1 VVHDEATL
9 VTSRVRVHAA
19 RIVGGV
25 IVALASTG
33 CGSQATDG
41 DGGARIVTM
50 TAGLTETVFALGLG
64 DRVVGKDL
72 SSTLEAAADLP
83 VVTSGHDVSAESVL
97 ALRPTLVLVD
107 EDTGPTEALEQIA
120 AAGVTVTTIE
130 KAVTVEEIVPRLL
143 AVADVL
149 GVAERGRAVAERIET
164 DLTLIEWPT
173 ADRPVVSFLYLR
185 GTASVYLLGGPG
197 AGPDSLIGAAGAT
210 DGGIAAGL
218 DQPFTPLTPEALV
231 AAAPDILL
239 VTTTGLESVGGLEGM
254 LTLAGVAQTP
264 AGQARRVIAIEDGLL
279 FSFGPR
285 TPGLIASLHDEMLRL
300 MGAAA

>member
-1 VVHDEATL
+1 
-9 VTSRVRVHAA
+9 VTIGSCSRVARV
-19 RIVGGV
+19 VGALL
-25 IVALASTG
+25 IATMTVA
-33 CGSQATDG
+33 CGSQPPDA

-64 DRVVGKDL
+64 DRVVGRDL

-83 VVTSGHDVSAESVL
+83 IVTSGHDVSAESVL

-107 EDTGPTEALEQIA
+107 EDTGPKEALEQIA
-120 AAGVTVTTIE
+120 AAGVSVTTVE
-130 KAVTVEEIVPRLL
+130 KAVTIEEIVPRVL

-149 GVAERGRAVAERIET
+149 GVAERGRAVAERIEA
-164 DLTLIEWPT
+164 DLTSIAWPGG
-173 ADRPVVSFLYLR
+173 DRPAVSFLYLR

-197 AGPDSLIGAAGAT
+197 AGPDSLIAAAGGI
-210 DGGIAAGL
+210 DGGEAAGL
-218 DQPFTPLTPEALV
+218 GQPFTPLTPEALV

-254 LTLAGVAQTP
+254 LKRSGVAQTP

-285 TPGLIASLHDEMLRL
+285 TPGLIASLHDEMVRL
-300 MGAAA
+300 MGAGA

>member
-9 VTSRVRVHAA
+9 VTHRARVRAA
-19 RIVGGV
+19 RIAGAVL
-25 IVALASTG
+25 VACASAG
-33 CGSQATDG
+33 CGAAATD
-41 DGGARIVTM
+41 DEGGTRIVTM

-64 DRVVGKDL
+64 DRVVGRDL
-72 SSTLEAAADLP
+72 SSTLEAASGLP

-107 EDTGPTEALEQIA
+107 EDTGPKEALEQIE
-120 AAGVTVTTIE
+120 AAGVTVTTVE
-130 KAVTVEEIVPRLL
+130 KAVTIGEIVPRVL

-149 GVAERGRAVAERIET
+149 GVADRGRAVADKIEAE
-164 DLTLIEWPT
+164 LTSIEWPT
-173 ADRPVVSFLYLR
+173 TDKPVVSFLYLR

-210 DGGIAAGL
+210 DGGVAAEL

-239 VTTTGLESVGGLEGM
+239 VTTTGLESVGGLDGM

-285 TPGLIASLHDEMLRL
+285 TPGLIASLHDEMVRL

>member
-1 VVHDEATL
+1 
-9 VTSRVRVHAA
+9 VTHRARMRAA
-19 RIVGGV
+19 RIAGAVL
-25 IVALASTG
+25 VAVASAG
-33 CGSQATDG
+33 CGAAPPDA

-64 DRVVGKDL
+64 DRVVGRDL
-72 SSTLEAAADLP
+72 SSTLEAASGLP
-83 VVTSGHDVSAESVL
+83 IVTSGHDVSAESVL

-107 EDTGPTEALEQIA
+107 EDTGPKEALEQIE
-120 AAGVTVTTIE
+120 AAGVTVTTVE
-130 KAVTVEEIVPRLL
+130 KAVTIGEIVPRVL
-143 AVADVL
+143 AVAEVL
-149 GVAERGRAVAERIET
+149 GVSERGRAVADEIEAE
-164 DLTLIEWPT
+164 LTSIEWPT
-173 ADRPVVSFLYLR
+173 EDGPVVSFLYLR

-197 AGPDSLIGAAGAT
+197 AGPDSLIDAAGGI
-210 DGGIAAGL
+210 DGGVAAGL
-218 DQPFTPLTPEALV
+218 GQPFTPLTPEALV

-239 VTTTGLESVGGLEGM
+239 VTTTGLESVGGLDGM

-285 TPGLIASLHDEMLRL
+285 TPGLISSLHDEMLRL

>member
-1 VVHDEATL
+1 MDGDEATL
-9 VTSRVRVHAA
+9 VTIGSCSRVARV
-19 RIVGGV
+19 VGAV
-25 IVALASTG
+25 LLATMAVA
-33 CGSQATDG
+33 CGSQPPDA

-64 DRVVGKDL
+64 DRVVGRDL

-83 VVTSGHDVSAESVL
+83 IVTAGHDVSAESVL

-107 EDTGPTEALEQIA
+107 EDTGPKEALEQIA
-120 AAGVTVTTIE
+120 AAGVTVTTVE
-130 KAVTVEEIVPRLL
+130 KAVTIEEIVPRVL

-149 GVAERGRAVAERIET
+149 GVAERGRAVAERIEA
-164 DLTLIEWPT
+164 DLTSIAWPGG
-173 ADRPVVSFLYLR
+173 DRPVVSFLYLR

-197 AGPDSLIGAAGAT
+197 AGPDSLIAAAGGI
-210 DGGIAAGL
+210 DGGEAAGL
-218 DQPFTPLTPEALV
+218 GQPFTPLTPEALV

-254 LTLAGVAQTP
+254 LTLSGVAQTP

>member
-9 VTSRVRVHAA
+9 VTTRARVRAA
-19 RIVGGV
+19 RIAGAVL
-25 IVALASTG
+25 VAVASAG
-33 CGSQATDG
+33 CGSQPPEA

-64 DRVVGKDL
+64 DRVVGRDL
-72 SSTLEAAADLP
+72 SSTLEAASGLP
-83 VVTSGHDVSAESVL
+83 IVTSGHDVSAESVL

-107 EDTGPTEALEQIA
+107 EDTGPKEALEQIE
-120 AAGVTVTTIE
+120 AAGVTVTTVE
-130 KAVTVEEIVPRLL
+130 KAVTIGEIVPRVI
-143 AVADVL
+143 AVAEVL
-149 GVAERGRAVAERIET
+149 GVAERGRAVAEEIE
-164 DLTLIEWPT
+164 DELTSIEWPT

-197 AGPDSLIGAAGAT
+197 AGPDSLIVAAGAA
-210 DGGIAAGL
+210 DGGVAAGL

-239 VTTTGLESVGGLEGM
+239 VTTTGLESVGGLDGM

-285 TPGLIASLHDEMLRL
+285 TPGLIASLHDEMVRL

>member
-1 VVHDEATL
+1 MDGDEATL
-9 VTSRVRVHAA
+9 VTIGSCSRVARV
-19 RIVGGV
+19 VGAV
-25 IVALASTG
+25 LLATMAVA
-33 CGSQATDG
+33 CGSQPPDA

-64 DRVVGKDL
+64 DRVVGRDL

-83 VVTSGHDVSAESVL
+83 IVTSGHDVSAESVL

-107 EDTGPTEALEQIA
+107 EDTGPKEALEQIA
-120 AAGVTVTTIE
+120 AAGVTVTTVE
-130 KAVTVEEIVPRLL
+130 KAVTIEEIVPRVL

-149 GVAERGRAVAERIET
+149 GVAERGRAVAERIEA
-164 DLTLIEWPT
+164 DLTSIAWPGG
-173 ADRPVVSFLYLR
+173 DRPVVSFLYLR

-197 AGPDSLIGAAGAT
+197 AGPDSLIAAAGGI
-210 DGGIAAGL
+210 DGGEAAGL
-218 DQPFTPLTPEALV
+218 GQPFTPLTPEALV
-231 AAAPDILL
+231 AAAPDIFL

-254 LTLAGVAQTP
+254 LTLSGVAQTP

-285 TPGLIASLHDEMLRL
+285 TPGLIASLHDEMVRL
-300 MGAAA
+300 MGAGA

>member
-1 VVHDEATL
+1 MTHRA
-9 VTSRVRVHAA
+9 RMRAA
-19 RIVGGV
+19 RIAGAVL
-25 IVALASTG
+25 VAVASAG
-33 CGSQATDG
+33 CGATAPDA

-64 DRVVGKDL
+64 DRVVGRDL
-72 SSTLEAAADLP
+72 SSTLEAASGLP
-83 VVTSGHDVSAESVL
+83 IVTSGHDVSAESVL
-97 ALRPTLVLVD
+97 ALRPTLILVD
-107 EDTGPTEALEQIA
+107 EDTGPKEALEQIE
-120 AAGVTVTTIE
+120 AAGVTVTTVA
-130 KAVTVEEIVPRLL
+130 KAVTIGEIVPRVL
-143 AVADVL
+143 AVAEVL
-149 GVAERGRAVAERIET
+149 GVPERGRAVADEIEAE
-164 DLTLIEWPT
+164 LTSIEWPT
-173 ADRPVVSFLYLR
+173 EDRPVVSFLYLR

-197 AGPDSLIGAAGAT
+197 AGPDSLIAAAGAT

-218 DQPFTPLTPEALV
+218 GQPFTPLTPEALV

-239 VTTTGLESVGGLEGM
+239 VTTTGLESVGGLDGM

-285 TPGLIASLHDEMLRL
+285 TPGLIASLHDEMVRL

>member
-1 VVHDEATL
+1 M
-9 VTSRVRVHAA
+9 TSRVRVHAA
-19 RIVGGV
+19 RIVGAV

-120 AAGVTVTTIE
+120 AAGVMVTTIE

-164 DLTLIEWPT
+164 DLTLIEWST

-285 TPGLIASLHDEMLRL
+285 TAGLIASLLDEMLRL
-300 MGAAA
+300 VGAAA